1 MTRSPLATLRAALAG
16 GAALA
21 ALAGAAIGLSAAPA
35 HAAAAPVTTGLP
47 APDGLPIG
55 LARLHVVDR
64 ARTDPYSHHGPREI
78 PVSAFYPARRASP
91 TPFPY
96 VAPAL
101 QEPLAPAFGVPAA
114 AVAELRTHAGL
125 GAAPRPG
132 RHPIVVV
139 ATGYGVPSLAM
150 TLLAEDMAA
159 HGWVALVIDS
169 PGESPAVELAD
180 GRVRV
185 AAAPESMRAVRR
197 ALRIREADVRSL
209 LDGLPTLDRRGPLR
223 RLLDRSRIAMAGH
236 SLGGATTANVML
248 ADRRIDAGVD
258 LDGTLFGAAERGT
271 LDRPFMMITATTEP
285 VHRAFLNR
293 LRAPGLIARMTGAEH
308 MTFTDLPFVA
318 QILAREY
325 PAAANGVLPGRSR
338 PPRRSPPSR
347 RTCAPSSATTCSGA
361 RPRSCSCAA
370 PPPAIRPC
378 GRSSGTTAASHA
390 RRPGSG
396 SSAAGE
402 AVRRERRRIDRRA
415 PRRSRA
421 ARRAAR

>member
-1 MTRSPLATLRAALAG
+1 MTRSPLATLRTALAG

-35 HAAAAPVTTGLP
+35 HAAAAPAATGLP

-197 ALRIREADVRSL
+197 ALRIREATSARCSTACPRWTAAARCGACSTAAASPWRATPSV
-209 LDGLPTLDRRGPLR
+209 GRRR
-223 RLLDRSRIAMAGH
+223 RTSCSR
-236 SLGGATTANVML
+236 
-248 ADRRIDAGVD
+248 
-258 LDGTLFGAAERGT
+258 
-271 LDRPFMMITATTEP
+271 
-285 VHRAFLNR
+285 
-293 LRAPGLIARMTGAEH
+293 TGAS
-308 MTFTDLPFVA
+308 T
-318 QILAREY
+318 
-325 PAAANGVLPGRSR
+325 PASI
-338 PPRRSPPSR
+338 S
-347 RTCAPSSATTCSGA
+347 TAPSSARPSAA
-361 RPRSCSCAA
+361 RWT
-370 PPPAIRPC
+370 
-378 GRSSGTTAASHA
+378 GRS
-390 RRPGSG
+390 
-396 SSAAGE
+396 
-402 AVRRERRRIDRRA
+402 
-415 PRRSRA
+415 
-421 ARRAAR
+421 